1 MRENMR
7 QQWKQLAVAVCIA
20 LLAAGA
26 TAAGFYA
33 LMQHGAFAP
42 PAANVQAAGNPAV
55 DADTLQVMKLQEQ
68 FAGPLKDTVIQRW
81 QDPDTGTICYLYLP
95 ITVQHSPP
103 TPTGFVQ
110 YGANHIGSISCLP
123 PR

>member
-1 MRENMR
+1 MALP
-7 QQWKQLAVAVCIA
+7 WKQVAWMASIA

-26 TAAGFYA
+26 TAAGIYM
-33 LMQHGAFAP
+33 LSPRGAIAP
-42 PAANVQAAGNPAV
+42 AAGNTTTTS
-55 DADTLQVMKLQEQ
+55 DALHEMKLQEQ

-81 QDPDTGTICYLYLP
+81 EDPATGTVCYLYLP

-103 TPTGFVQ
+103 TPTGYVQ
-110 YGANHIGSISCLP
+110 YGANYIGSISCLP